1 MLITC
6 VVDNPATRIAR
17 EKISNIQTT
26 LENLS
31 HWSVHLV
38 SFADYILTS
47 LDFKFNFS
55 LHKPSSH
62 RKYVIKTYKVAFE
75 HAECFKRKAS
85 KQVIN

>member
-62 RKYVIKTYKVAFE
+62 RKYVIKTYKVTFE